1 VNGMKRA
8 TALAS
13 ALAAT
18 AAVSMAVAGQ
28 ASADTTGVPGL
39 LLGSGGWTYQQ
50 QATQLPYN
58 ATPMTA
64 AGDAAFAQPGADVSG
79 YSTGGTAP
87 FSNNALCGFVGHT
100 GWAASTDMLLRHDVT
115 LPAGA
120 YNVHISGTIDNDAS
134 IFLNGQNVGVTNSG
148 NCLVNSINLAVPQ
161 SVVQPGASNLL
172 AVRAHDS
179 GGATYLDVAL
189 TYSLDTT
196 APVLTVPSDITAE
209 ATSAAGAV
217 VTYSA
222 TASDAVD
229 PNPTVSCS
237 TPSGS
242 TFPLGTTTASCTA
255 VDAAGNT
262 RAAQTFTVSVAY
274 QWNGF
279 LQPINDTAHQVG
291 TAQSV
296 FKAGSTVPVKLQLQ
310 TADGTAVQG
319 ATAPV
324 FLGAQKGSAM
334 SAAVDETLYT
344 DPSTTGSTFR
354 WDATSQQYIFNW
366 ATSKAQAGYWWRIA
380 VALPDGSTQYVVIGL
395 R

>member
-1 VNGMKRA
+1 
-8 TALAS
+8 
-13 ALAAT
+13 
-18 AAVSMAVAGQ
+18 
-28 ASADTTGVPGL
+28 
-39 LLGSGGWTYQQ
+39 
-50 QATQLPYN
+50 
-58 ATPMTA
+58 
-64 AGDAAFAQPGADVSG
+64 
-79 YSTGGTAP
+79 
-87 FSNNALCGFVGHT
+87 
-100 GWAASTDMLLRHDVT
+100 
-115 LPAGA
+115 
-120 YNVHISGTIDNDAS
+120 
-134 IFLNGQNVGVTNSG
+134 
-148 NCLVNSINLAVPQ
+148 VPQ

-242 TFPLGTTTASCTA
+242 TFPLGTTTVSCTAADHAGNTGAAQTFNVKVQDTTAPVLTVPGNITTTATSAAGAVVTYSATASDAVDPNPAVNCSTPSGSTFPLGTTTVSCTA

-262 RAAQTFTVSVAY
+262 SAAQTFTVSVAY

-310 TADGTAVQG
+310 TANGTAVQG